1 MGGVIA
7 PLGVVIVL
15 LGWLGASRTP
25 HVFEQVPYLI
35 SGGLLGIA
43 LVFLGAFFYF
53 AHWLTELVREHRT
66 QSAAIVDALT
76 RLQDQVAELSTA
88 PPAAGGAIDLT
99 RAGADD
105 ALVLVATPRGTMAHR
120 AECVVVA
127 GKSDLRQVSPA
138 DGLPACKLCLRSDE
152 PRSGKGCASTCI
164 SGWSP

>member
-15 LGWLGASRTP
+15 LGWWGASRTP

-76 RLQDQVAELSTA
+76 RLQDQVAELSPA
-88 PPAAGGAIDLT
+88 PPAAGRALDLP
-99 RAGADD
+99 RAGAHHS
-105 ALVLVATPRGTMAHR
+105 LVPVATPRRPIAHR
-120 AECVVVA
+120 PESAVGA
-127 GKSDLRQVSPA
+127 GLSPLLRAPPPPAPSPPNPR
-138 DGLPACKLCLRSDE
+138 LPSQ
-152 PRSGKGCASTCI
+152 PPT
-164 SGWSP
+164 

>member
-88 PPAAGGAIDLT
+88 PPADRKST
-99 RAGADD
+99 R
-105 ALVLVATPRGTMAHR
+105 LNSSH
-120 AECVVVA
+120 
-127 GKSDLRQVSPA
+127 
-138 DGLPACKLCLRSDE
+138 
-152 PRSGKGCASTCI
+152 
-164 SGWSP
+164 